1 MRSAIRRL
9 LDRIQQYRFEQELI
23 SLRQIV
29 FFLFGQQLKL
39 RLEKLESVEVG
50 GWGERERETERSFG
64 DEEEEVGGKKVEW
77 ARCILG
83 GTRAE

>member
-29 FFLFGQQLKL
+29 FFRLGSNSSFGL
-39 RLEKLESVEVG
+39 RNLRAFKWE
-50 GWGERERETERSFG
+50 GWGGRERETERSFG